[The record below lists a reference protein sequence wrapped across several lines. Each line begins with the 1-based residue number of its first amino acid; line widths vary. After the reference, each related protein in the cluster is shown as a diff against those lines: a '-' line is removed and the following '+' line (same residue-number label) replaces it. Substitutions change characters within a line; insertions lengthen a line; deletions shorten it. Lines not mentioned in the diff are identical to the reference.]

1 MKIPS
6 LAAVFLLAV
15 APAFAA
21 TTFPGLKSLLT
32 AAEWKRAGLDRL
44 TADELG
50 VIDAALI
57 RREAGIAAQHQ
68 TEVAHAQ
75 QTAAANPTAAPGQ
88 PAPSMW
94 ARFGL
99 TSKDGPDW
107 RDQPPLQA
115 RVVKWET
122 PNRFLLDN
130 GQAWE
135 SHEPIIYDLV
145 GKDISIYARPNDRF
159 SLTVGD
165 IDTTIRIRRVR

>member
-6 LAAVFLLAV
+6 LAAVLLLAV

-32 AAEWKRAGLDRL
+32 EAEWKRAGLDRL

-68 TEVAHAQ
+68 TEVAQAQ
-75 QTAAANPTAAPGQ
+75 QAATANPVAAAGQ
-88 PAPSMW
+88 PAPSTW

-99 TSKDGPDW
+99 SSKDGPDW

-115 RVVKWET
+115 VRPAAASNIDIAESV
-122 PNRFLLDN
+122 FMASLL
-130 GQAWE
+130 ATE
-135 SHEPIIYDLV
+135 KE
-145 GKDISIYARPNDRF
+145 
-159 SLTVGD
+159 
-165 IDTTIRIRRVR
+165 RRQE

>member
-107 RDQPPLQA
+107 RDQP
-115 RVVKWET
+115 RSEEHT
-122 PNRFLLDN
+122 
-130 GQAWE
+130 
-135 SHEPIIYDLV
+135 S
-145 GKDISIYARPNDRF
+145 
-159 SLTVGD
+159 
-165 IDTTIRIRRVR
+165 

>member
-6 LAAVFLLAV
+6 LAAVVLLAI

-32 AAEWKRAGLDRL
+32 EAEWKRAGLDRL

-57 RREAGIAAQHQ
+57 HREASISAQHQ

-75 QTAAANPTAAPGQ
+75 QAAATNPAVAAGQ

-99 TSKDGPDW
+99 AGKDGPDW

-135 SHEPIIYDLV
+135 SSEPIIYDLV
-145 GKDISIYARPNDRF
+145 GKDISIHARPNDRF
-159 SLTVGD
+159 ALSVGD
-165 IDTTIRIRRVR
+165 VDTTIRVYRVR